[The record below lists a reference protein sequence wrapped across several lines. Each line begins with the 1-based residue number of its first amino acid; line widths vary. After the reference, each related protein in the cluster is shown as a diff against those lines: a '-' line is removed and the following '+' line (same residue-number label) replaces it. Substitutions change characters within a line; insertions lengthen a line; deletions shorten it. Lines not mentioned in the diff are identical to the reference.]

1 MSGPQNPF
9 KSDYST
15 ESNET
20 LSYGDIENMLPLA
33 QRTTVPSQTIS
44 SETPIIPPTN
54 QLIES
59 ELYGIGKPRR
69 IVIRGKISRE

>member
-15 ESNET
+15 ESNTT
-20 LSYGDIENMLPLA
+20 LSYGDRENMLPLA
-33 QRTTVPSQTIS
+33 QETTVPSQTIS
-44 SETPIIPPTN
+44 NETHIISPTN
-54 QLIES
+54 QLIEP
-59 ELYGIGKPRR
+59 ERYGIGKPRR

>member
-9 KSDYST
+9 KSDYSA
-15 ESNET
+15 ESNTT
-20 LSYGDIENMLPLA
+20 LSHGDIGNMLPPV

-54 QLIES
+54 QLIEP
-59 ELYGIGKPRR
+59 ERYGIGKPRR